1 MKLTIYNVGN
11 ACLDQNNGNF
21 QHTFKH
27 TYEIKRIDRGKK
39 KEINPSESFNKL
51 VLGFILLYQSTFF
64 SHKKM
69 KKNHLE
75 LVLIHNI

>member
-39 KEINPSESFNKL
+39 KRDKSIWIF
-51 VLGFILLYQSTFF
+51 Q
-64 SHKKM
+64 
-69 KKNHLE
+69 
-75 LVLIHNI
+75 